1 MTPVVKIDADI
12 HMHIHGTDHA
22 DRSHEILKKL
32 GDLVALIQQLQGKVS
47 TMATKADFDNLVAS
61 VNAATNN
68 IAARIAAL
76 EAKIATGGL
85 TADEEANVLTE
96 LASVR
101 ANLEALGADPN
112 NPVPPP
118 V

>member
-1 MTPVVKIDADI
+1 MLPVKIDAEI
-12 HMHIHGTDHA
+12 HLHVHGDHE
-22 DRSHEILKKL
+22 DRPSEVLRKL
-32 GDLVALIQQLQGKVS
+32 GDLGTLMHQLQRKVS
-47 TMATKADFDNLVAS
+47 TMATKADFDGLVAA
-61 VNAATNN
+61 VNTATNN

-76 EAKIATGGL
+76 EAKIASGGL
-85 TADEEANVLTE
+85 TAEEETTVLAE

-101 ANLEALGADPN
+101 TNLEALGADPT